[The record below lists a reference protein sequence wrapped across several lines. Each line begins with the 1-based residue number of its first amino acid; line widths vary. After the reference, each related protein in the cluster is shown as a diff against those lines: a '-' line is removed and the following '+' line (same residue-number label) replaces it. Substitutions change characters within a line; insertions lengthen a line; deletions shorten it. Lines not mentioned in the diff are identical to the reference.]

1 MLRRVR
7 GGMPLRALWGVEVV
21 VVVFAG
27 LLEEDEEPV
36 TSS

>member
-7 GGMPLRALWGVEVV
+7 GGMPLRALWGVEGEAVV
-21 VVVFAG
+21 LAG
-27 LLEEDEEPV
+27 LVGEVEEPV